1 MSQTD
6 SPLSKSTFVPRPCF
20 AVSDKIDLDAGKVV
34 CQLLEGA
41 LEISRALRYT
51 CLLYTSSTNYRK
63 IPKV

>member
-6 SPLSKSTFVPRPCF
+6 SQLSKSTFIPCPCF
-20 AVSDKIDLDAGKVV
+20 VSDKIDLDDGKVV

-51 CLLYTSSTNYRK
+51 ATHTTRRSVT
-63 IPKV
+63 